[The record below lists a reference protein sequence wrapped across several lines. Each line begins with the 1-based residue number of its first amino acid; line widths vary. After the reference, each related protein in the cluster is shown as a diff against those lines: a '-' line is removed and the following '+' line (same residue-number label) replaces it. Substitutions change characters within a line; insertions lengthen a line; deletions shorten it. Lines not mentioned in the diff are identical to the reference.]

1 VPGVVSGP
9 QSTGSVP
16 PSVWMIWIFAVVT
29 VILLTVIVE
38 LLMVYQKRAHDIRM
52 RQEPM
57 RRHIREHLRNMQ
69 EATQNIRRTAGQRF
83 AEMKLEA
90 DVLRKQSGEATKM
103 ISQLEV
109 EIFGEARGEV
119 ADVEEALEAVGEEE
133 EEGEK
138 DEEEEKRELVR
149 EAGQIRDEVDLHL
162 ASVRRDLEIVR
173 RTLERIEAKMTR
185 RMAGGKKKE
194 GPS

>member
-1 VPGVVSGP
+1 
-9 QSTGSVP
+9 
-16 PSVWMIWIFAVVT
+16 MIWVFAIVT

-38 LLMVYQKRAHDIRM
+38 LLMVYQKRAHDLRM

-69 EATQNIRRTAGQRF
+69 EATQNIRRTAGQRYE
-83 AEMKLEA
+83 EMKYEA
-90 DVLRKQSGEATKM
+90 ETLRKQNGEATKM

-119 ADVEEALEAVGEEE
+119 ADVEEALEAAADGEEE

-149 EAGQIRDEVDLHL
+149 EAGRLRDDIDNHL
-162 ASVRRDLEIVR
+162 TSVRRDMEIVR
-173 RTLERIEAKMTR
+173 RTLERIEAKMAR
-185 RMAGGKKKE
+185 RMSGGKKKE
-194 GPS
+194 GAS